1 MPWPPSSPY
10 SNLPLNF
17 PLCSH
22 TEALDSYTASFSCS
36 KTLQCFSTTLSI
48 KPNLL
53 VSLPL
58 PGIYPTL
65 TSPGSFLIPVFF
77 PVTFPHPTILTPSSE
92 KVPTH
97 CTPGLQAFFPDS
109 KSGTA
114 FPHFPQQPF
123 LVKSEP
129 SFGSLRHFSPWEASP
144 SITFQMPSCASP
156 LHKSGITSVCLTTVS
171 PTLGNQHNQQ
181 SNVLTG
187 KWKQRLSQ

>member
-97 CTPGLQAFFPDS
+97 CTPGLQAFFPDA

-144 SITFQMPSCASP
+144 SITFQMPSVPP
-156 LHKSGITSVCLTTVS
+156 LCTSQES
-171 PTLGNQHNQQ
+171 
-181 SNVLTG
+181 
-187 KWKQRLSQ
+187 RLSVLPLFPQHWGISTISSQMF